1 MSNKDFPGISN
12 DQLFKNLYSSDIK
25 STNLQASSLTCD
37 SLSFSGT
44 YPIANLTGAVSRAFT
59 TDEISSMSKKG
70 HLFIHSLNITTP
82 DAQLTLGPDTADRA
96 NELLAIFGITDTTTK
111 RCIRITPCVTS
122 HATLAVKIKNDNGTN
137 VSVQVALNSSA
148 NANPAVIPATG
159 KGEAYILVS
168 KPAANQIL
176 FDVVCQ
182 SAI

>member
-44 YPIANLTGAVSRAFT
+44 YPIATLTGAVNRPFT

-70 HLFIHSLNITTP
+70 HLFINSSGITTP
-82 DAQLTLGPDTADRA
+82 DAQLTLGADTADRA

-122 HATLAVKIKNDNGTN
+122 HATLAVKIKNDTAGTSSVLFNGSSPTN
-137 VSVQVALNSSA
+137 PTL
-148 NANPAVIPATG
+148 IPALG

-182 SAI
+182 SAT